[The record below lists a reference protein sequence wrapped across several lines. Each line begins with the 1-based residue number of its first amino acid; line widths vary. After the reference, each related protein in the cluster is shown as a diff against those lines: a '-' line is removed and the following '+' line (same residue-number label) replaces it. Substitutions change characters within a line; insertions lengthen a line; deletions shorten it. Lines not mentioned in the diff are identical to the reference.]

1 MESTIAKP
9 LTLNCGLQLK
19 NRLVKAALVECMAD
33 ESNLPTDL
41 HTNLYRQW
49 AEGGWGMVLT
59 GSVSIDRMY
68 LTDARDNSYDPSNTT
83 AFISRWRALTDAC
96 TTSSSGNT
104 TALIM
109 QINHPGRQSPLCA
122 GSRSFT
128 TKNIAPSPVPLNLG
142 SGLVARFASSL
153 AFGTPREMTKSD
165 IEDVIQRHVH
175 AARLAREAGFHGVQ
189 LHAAHGYLFTQF
201 LSSATNRRT
210 ADAYG
215 GSVENRA
222 RIIVETVR
230 GIRDALG
237 DAFCVGIKL
246 NSVDHQ
252 SGEALAECLVQLKM
266 IIAAGVDFVE
276 ISGGTYEDPA
286 MMQSASQPPTEN
298 SKSART
304 LAREAFFLEFARAIR
319 HEIPDTPLMVT
330 GGFRSRAGVV
340 AAIAESGCDLVGI
353 GRPSVLRPSLPNDVI
368 LNREVDDE
376 QAVFPTKPVE
386 APWVVRIAQMP
397 AVGSGIES
405 KWYSGQMQQR
415 ARRALEAAA

>member
-59 GSVSIDRMY
+59 GAFQRLHPSINYFLLARYVYHELSLTAWYHIGSVSIDRMY

-83 AFISRWRALTDAC
+83 AFVARWRALTDAC

-153 AFGTPREMTKSD
+153 AFGTPREMTKTD

-201 LSSATNRRT
+201 LGSGTNRRT

-222 RIIVETVR
+222 RIVVETVR

-237 DAFCVGIKL
+237 DEFCVGIKL

-286 MMQSASQPPTEN
+286 VSP
-298 SKSART
+298 
-304 LAREAFFLEFARAIR
+304 LFLRFLL
-319 HEIPDTPLMVT
+319 DT
-330 GGFRSRAGVV
+330 S
-340 AAIAESGCDLVGI
+340 
-353 GRPSVLRPSLPNDVI
+353 N
-368 LNREVDDE
+368 
-376 QAVFPTKPVE
+376 
-386 APWVVRIAQMP
+386 
-397 AVGSGIES
+397 
-405 KWYSGQMQQR
+405 
-415 ARRALEAAA
+415 